1 VFFEVLNRLFGG
13 KDQSIDAVNAYIEGN
28 ASVDETQLVEK
39 MMREDSSLEKDL
51 STQTALLSV
60 LGRIDQLEAPRS
72 FAISPEMVA
81 AAERSESQLSRF
93 AELFAPHRKLAL
105 TPAVIA
111 GIATLSV
118 ALLTLG
124 DLTGVVDQSTSNKSI
139 SISTSA
145 VSESA
150 ASDGTTTP
158 SLSFAQDSAAAA
170 PRAATQAM
178 AAALAP
184 EADSADDAAE
194 GTGIAPPSLAMEA
207 PLAGTADEPADT
219 TLKVAPESAVE
230 DEATE
235 RLLPKSEEPA
245 ASSAETEQSD
255 SDGSITIEASP
266 DLAYSE
272 GVLPGMAITNEG
284 ISLPLRQLQF
294 SLAALALAAV
304 GTSAGLRRA
313 RGE

>member
-1 VFFEVLNRLFGG
+1 MFFEVLNRLFGRT
-13 KDQSIDAVNAYIEGN
+13 DQSIDAVNAYVKGN

-39 MMREDSSLEKDL
+39 MMREDSSLAKDL

-60 LGRIDQLEAPRS
+60 LGRIDQVEAPRS

-81 AAERSESQLSRF
+81 AAERSESRLSRF
-93 AELFAPHRKLAL
+93 AELFAPQRKLAL
-105 TPAVIA
+105 APAVIT
-111 GIATLSV
+111 GIAALSV

-124 DLTGVVDQSTSNKSI
+124 DITGVVDQSRSNQST

-150 ASDGTTTP
+150 
-158 SLSFAQDSAAAA
+158 
-170 PRAATQAM
+170 
-178 AAALAP
+178 
-184 EADSADDAAE
+184 
-194 GTGIAPPSLAMEA
+194 
-207 PLAGTADEPADT
+207 
-219 TLKVAPESAVE
+219 VE
-230 DEATE
+230 VEATE
-235 RLLPKSEEPA
+235 RLLPKSEKPA

-255 SDGSITIEASP
+255 SDGSMAIEASP

-272 GVLPGMAITNEG
+272 GVLPGMAITNDG

-294 SLAALALAAV
+294 ALAALALAVV
-304 GTSAGLRRA
+304 GVWAGLRRA